1 MLPQNYAYSGKVC
14 IEEQREEK
22 VGKGRGRRDKGG
34 VGERREEGG
43 GKKEE
48 GEGGGRRGESR
59 MYGRKEGE
67 VVSSVNTRDLKNK

>member
-1 MLPQNYAYSGKVC
+1 LLPQNYAYSGKVC

-48 GEGGGRRGESR
+48 GGGRREEGGGRRE
-59 MYGRKEGE
+59 EG
-67 VVSSVNTRDLKNK
+67 